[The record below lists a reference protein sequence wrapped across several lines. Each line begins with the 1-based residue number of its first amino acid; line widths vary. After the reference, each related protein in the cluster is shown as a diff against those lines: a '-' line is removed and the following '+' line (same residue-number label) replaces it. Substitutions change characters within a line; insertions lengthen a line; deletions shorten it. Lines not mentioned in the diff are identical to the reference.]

1 MYEDRTQDVIVEEM
15 LDGFGKNVRTD
26 ENSLAYNAC
35 VKTASELE
43 DAYGDISDVYDNML
57 PDSQDIIHLISYAK
71 ERCIEY
77 NYAKA
82 PVVKGVF
89 KQAIEPGEM
98 FTCNDYTYTV
108 ESLIS
113 GYEYKLIC
121 ETEGTEA
128 NTNFGDLDPV
138 DFIDDYQGG
147 EITEIL
153 TLGSDDEDTE
163 AFRKRVLEAYKI
175 TSFAGNKKAYREYVN
190 AIGGVGGCKPVRR
203 KKGDTWIYIWIINSD
218 KRAASD
224 SLIKT
229 VQDIIDPEL
238 SHGEGDGLA
247 PICHS
252 VQIKSAIEQT
262 VNVTTKIVVDTG
274 YSKETLSEQITD
286 VVENYIY
293 ELRKAWESQDS
304 NETIVRLSKIE
315 AAVLGVEGVK
325 DISVKINNE
334 AENLVMSFEYIPVLG
349 GVTVV

>member
-1 MYEDRTQDVIVEEM
+1 M
-15 LDGFGKNVRTD
+15 
-26 ENSLAYNAC
+26 
-35 VKTASELE
+35 
-43 DAYGDISDVYDNML
+43 
-57 PDSQDIIHLISYAK
+57 
-71 ERCIEY
+71 
-77 NYAKA
+77 
-82 PVVKGVF
+82 
-89 KQAIEPGEM
+89 
-98 FTCNDYTYTV
+98 
-108 ESLIS
+108 
-113 GYEYKLIC
+113 
-121 ETEGTEA
+121 
-128 NTNFGDLDPV
+128 DPV
-138 DFIDDYQGG
+138 DFIDNYQGG

-190 AIGGVGGCKPVRR
+190 AINGVGGCKPVRR

-247 PICHS
+247 PLCHS

-274 YSKETLSEQITD
+274 YSKETLSEQITH